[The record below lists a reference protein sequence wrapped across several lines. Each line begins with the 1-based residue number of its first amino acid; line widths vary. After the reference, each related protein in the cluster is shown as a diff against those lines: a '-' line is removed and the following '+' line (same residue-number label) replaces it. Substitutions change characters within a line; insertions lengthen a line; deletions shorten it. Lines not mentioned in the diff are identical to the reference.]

1 MSDALIRLQDKR
13 ISELE
18 SELRD
23 RKSRK
28 NNLIKAAKSKGLAP
42 MRYEIERTI
51 RGWNL
56 TLPLKDGAKTP
67 IVIEELESLK
77 ACVALFS
84 IGYKKAQFRNQ
95 GFELYDH
102 NTRTLFRDYRVY
114 TEWVEKA
121 DGEIKDVSEE
131 EKKASKKASKQLVK
145 KVRKSRMSNIDKV
158 QKKVKKI
165 DTRIFDRTY

>member
-1 MSDALIRLQDKR
+1 MSDDLIGILDNR

-18 SELRD
+18 NELKKA
-23 RKSRK
+23 KSRK
-28 NNLIKAAKSKGLAP
+28 DNLIKATKSNGLAP

-56 TLPLKDGAKTP
+56 TLPLNKGFKTP

-84 IGYKKAQFRNQ
+84 FGYKKAQFRNQ
-95 GFELYDH
+95 PFELYDH
-102 NTRTLFRDYRVY
+102 NTKTLFRDYRVY